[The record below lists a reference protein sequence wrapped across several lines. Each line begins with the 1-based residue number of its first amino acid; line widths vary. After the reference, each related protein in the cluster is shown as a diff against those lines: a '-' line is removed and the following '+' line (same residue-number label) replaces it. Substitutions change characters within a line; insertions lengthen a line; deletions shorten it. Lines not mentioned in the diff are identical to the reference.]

1 MQDMDTSLSSSS
13 IMSSQTEV
21 SLESSAENT
30 HKKSHNKGEV
40 HACNTNSYSH
50 KECYNNNYHY
60 TINNSVGTMTTYQYP
75 PGMQSVRSI
84 GVQCNLL
91 AVPPLQKLSKAEEEI
106 DRQIISDSEDADVTD
121 LDTSFQTIQEDT
133 TTE

>member
-1 MQDMDTSLSSSS
+1 
-13 IMSSQTEV
+13 
-21 SLESSAENT
+21 
-30 HKKSHNKGEV
+30 
-40 HACNTNSYSH
+40 
-50 KECYNNNYHY
+50 
-60 TINNSVGTMTTYQYP
+60 MTTYQYP

-91 AVPPLQKLSKAEEEI
+91 AAPPLQKLSKAEEI
-106 DRQIISDSEDADVTD
+106 DQHQQNEHIISDSEDTDVTD